1 MYVQSNMEDLRQ
13 SFCSCLYYSANAF
26 SRLLTKMGDEEFAI
40 TGLATSYGFLLLT
53 LGKQEGQNPSSIAH
67 TMQLTPST
75 VTRLVEKLE
84 NKGFVRRES
93 AGRNTQ
99 VFLTEKGEAH
109 LPVVQKAWSNLYQRY
124 TELLGEEWSKNMTGE
139 LFQAAQTLEEE
150 GTSV

>member
-1 MYVQSNMEDLRQ
+1 
-13 SFCSCLYYSANAF
+13 
-26 SRLLTKMGDEEFAI
+26 MGDEEFAI